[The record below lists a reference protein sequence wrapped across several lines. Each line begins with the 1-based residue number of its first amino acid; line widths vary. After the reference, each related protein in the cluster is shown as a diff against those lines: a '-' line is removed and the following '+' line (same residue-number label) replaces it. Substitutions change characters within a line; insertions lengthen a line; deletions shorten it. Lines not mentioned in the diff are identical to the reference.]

1 MERRALGRTGLS
13 LSRLCLGCGNFGGVG
28 SDLSLV
34 GQGEGET
41 EAFELMD
48 AAWARGVRRFDTA
61 SSYGGGRS
69 ERTIGAWLR
78 ERRPDG
84 LALTSKAFHPVH
96 EGDDSGLAPSRI
108 RRVVRE
114 SLQQLGVERI
124 DLYLIHAVDPATPL
138 ADTLGALV
146 ALAREGSIGAIGV
159 SNVDGDDLAEAL
171 ALAPIS
177 VVQNEYSLLVRD
189 AEREVLPLCAEHG
202 MEFQAF
208 SPLAGGW
215 LTGKYARGTPFP
227 TGSRMTLRPDPYA
240 EFIRDEVFGSLEE
253 LARRGDPAT
262 LSLAW
267 ILANPLVGAVV
278 TGPRR
283 PAHLEPV
290 WAALELEVDRDEL
303 TELFAWSR

>member
-1 MERRALGRTGLS
+1 MTAERIV
-13 LSRLCLGCGNFGGVG
+13 LGCGNFGGIG

-34 GQGEGET
+34 GLGEREA

-69 ERTIGAWLR
+69 ETTIGEWLR

-96 EGDDSGLAPSRI
+96 EGDDSGLAPARL
-108 RRVVRE
+108 RRVAHE
-114 SLQQLGVERI
+114 SLERLGVERI
-124 DLYLIHAVDPATPL
+124 DLYLIHEVDPATPL
-138 ADTLGALV
+138 ADTLGALEELV
-146 ALAREGSIGAIGV
+146 RDGVIGAIGV
-159 SNVDGDDLAEAL
+159 SNVDAAYLAEAL

-177 VVQNEYSLLVRD
+177 VVQNEYSLLARD
-189 AEREVLPLCAEHG
+189 AERDVLPLCAEHG
-202 MEFQAF
+202 VEFQAF

-215 LTGKYARGTPFP
+215 LTGKYARDMPFP
-227 TGSRMTLRPDPYA
+227 SGSRMTLRPDPYA
-240 EFIRDEVFGSLEE
+240 KLVRDEVFDSLEE
-253 LARRGDPAT
+253 LAQHGDPAT
-262 LSLAW
+262 FALAW

-290 WAALELEVDRDEL
+290 WAALGLEVDRDEL
-303 TELFAWSR
+303 TELFTWSR

>member
-1 MERRALGRTGLS
+1 VSTERIV
-13 LSRLCLGCGNFGGVG
+13 LGCGNFGGVG

-34 GQGEGET
+34 GQGEGHV

-48 AAWARGVRRFDTA
+48 AAWTGGVRRFDTA

-69 ERTIGAWLR
+69 ERTIGAWVR

-96 EGDDSGLAPSRI
+96 DGDDSGLAPTRL
-108 RRVVRE
+108 RRVVHE
-114 SLQQLGVERI
+114 SLERLGVERI
-124 DLYLIHAVDPATPL
+124 DLYLIHEVDPATPF
-138 ADTLGALV
+138 ADTFGALEELV
-146 ALAREGSIGAIGV
+146 RDGLIGAIGV
-159 SNVDGDDLAEAL
+159 SNVDGDYLAEAL

-189 AEREVLPLCAEHG
+189 AERDVLPLCAEHG
-202 MEFQAF
+202 VEFQAF

-215 LTGKYARGTPFP
+215 LTGKYSRGTPFP
-227 TGSRMTLRPDPYA
+227 TGSRMTLRPDLYV
-240 EFIRDEVFGSLEE
+240 ELVRDEVFDSLDE
-253 LARRGDPAT
+253 LAQRGDPAT

>member
-1 MERRALGRTGLS
+1 LTGVERIV
-13 LSRLCLGCGNFGGVG
+13 LGCGNFGGIG

-34 GQGEGET
+34 GQGEGEA

-48 AAWARGVRRFDTA
+48 VAWARGVRRFDTA

-78 ERRPDG
+78 ERGPDG

-96 EGDDSGLAPSRI
+96 EGDDSGLAPARV

-114 SLQQLGVERI
+114 SLERLGVERI

-138 ADTLGALV
+138 ADTLGALEELV
-146 ALAREGSIGAIGV
+146 RDGLIGAIGV
-159 SNVDGDDLAEAL
+159 SNVDGHYLAEAL

-177 VVQNEYSLLVRD
+177 VVQNEYSLLERD
-189 AEREVLPLCAEHG
+189 AERDVLPLCAKHG
-202 MEFQAF
+202 VEFQAF

-215 LTGKYARGTPFP
+215 LTGKYSRGTPFP
-227 TGSRMTLRPDPYA
+227 SGSRMTLRPDPYA
-240 EFIRDEVFGSLEE
+240 ALVRDDVFDSLGE
-253 LARRGDPAT
+253 LAQRGDPAT
-262 LSLAW
+262 LSFAW

-283 PAHLEPV
+283 PAHLDPV

>member
-1 MERRALGRTGLS
+1 MTGIH
-13 LSRLCLGCGNFGGVG
+13 RIILGCGNFGGVG

-34 GQGEGET
+34 GQGEGKA

-96 EGDDSGLAPSRI
+96 EGDDTGLAPARI
-108 RRVVRE
+108 RRVVRD
-114 SLQQLGVERI
+114 SLERLGVERI

-138 ADTLGALV
+138 RETLGALEELV
-146 ALAREGSIGAIGV
+146 RDGSIGAIGV
-159 SNVDGDDLAEAL
+159 SNVDAADLAEAL

-189 AEREVLPLCAEHG
+189 AERKVLPLCAEQG
-202 MEFQAF
+202 VEFQAF

-215 LTGKYARGTPFP
+215 LTGKYSRGAQFP
-227 TGSRMTLRPDPYA
+227 TGSRMTLRPGPYG
-240 EFIRDEVFGSLEE
+240 EFVRDDVFDSLEE

-267 ILANPLVGAVV
+267 ILANPLVGAIV

-283 PAHLEPV
+283 PAHLDPV
-290 WAALELEVDRDEL
+290 WAALEIEVDRDEL
-303 TELFAWSR
+303 TELFTWSR